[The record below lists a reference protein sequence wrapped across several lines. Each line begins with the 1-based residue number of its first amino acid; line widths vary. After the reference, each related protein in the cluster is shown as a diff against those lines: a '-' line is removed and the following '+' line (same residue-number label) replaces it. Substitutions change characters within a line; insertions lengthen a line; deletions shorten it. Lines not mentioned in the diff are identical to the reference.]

1 MIPIISK
8 VVFGTEVF
16 EISKDRA
23 RVELLLKSTVSDER
37 AGAVALLATQFD
49 IPKDRLRS
57 LLKNFLSSE
66 RSDDCIAH
74 AGRYLDALDAPQL
87 DGRTLNDCV
96 EQFRRGSTDAK
107 VEALSYI
114 GSFLNVSDPIVDDIC
129 DVAKQ
134 DPEIQVRMAAMS
146 SIITKRFTKTEDSR
160 IAREYATI
168 ALDPTN
174 DDQLR
179 TVAARVVCWIY
190 FPDREKNESSE
201 YDRKDKLMFD
211 QFVRLIK
218 EKVAGIDYDFL
229 NWVIED
235 AAAREN

>member
-8 VVFGTEVF
+8 VVFGDEVF
-16 EISKDRA
+16 ELSKNLA
-23 RVELLLKSTVSDER
+23 RVELLVKSPVSDER

-57 LLKNFLSSE
+57 LLKEFLSSE

-74 AGRYLDALDAPQL
+74 ANRYLFELDAPQP

-107 VEALSYI
+107 REALRYI
-114 GSFLNVSDPIVDDIC
+114 GNFLNVSDPVVN
-129 DVAKQ
+129 DVCNEAMR
-134 DPEIQVRMAAMS
+134 DPEIRVRLAAMY
-146 SIITKRFTKTEDSR
+146 SIVGKRFRKTEDSR

-179 TVAARVVCWIY
+179 TAAALVVYDI
-190 FPDREKNESSE
+190 FTLDRSGSGE
-201 YDRKDKLMFD
+201 YYPKLI
-211 QFVRLIK
+211 RLLRD
-218 EKVAGIDYDFL
+218 KVAGIDYDL
-229 NWVIED
+229 MNWVIED
-235 AAAREN
+235 TAAHEN